1 MEEQRRRIS
10 SVPDLAEVEKE
21 RNRLKRRKEY
31 GNALRGTCFSLLAVA
46 AIAVLAATLFLPV
59 LQVTGTS
66 MEPTL
71 YDGESGI
78 YPCRKIC
85 RLSGIAGKPRYRRM
99 ENSSSDTG
107 CLC

>member
-59 LQVTGTS
+59 LQVT
-66 MEPTL
+66 
-71 YDGESGI
+71 D
-78 YPCRKIC
+78 
-85 RLSGIAGKPRYRRM
+85 LSAMRMHMFPRWVFPSRQ
-99 ENSSSDTG
+99 
-107 CLC
+107 C

>member
-1 MEEQRRRIS
+1 MRKRKKKIISLAGVVMSLVLCFLLGAGQILAEHGRRRQTES
-10 SVPDLAEVEKE
+10 LAIQ
-21 RNRLKRRKEY
+21 Y
-31 GNALRGTCFSLLAVA
+31 GGGAAEFSLYRVA
-46 AIAVLAATLFLPV
+46 DMT
-59 LQVTGTS
+59 
-66 MEPTL
+66 
-71 YDGESGI
+71 GESGI